1 MIDRQLILQA
11 MREFVAEEL
20 PDRMPENFE
29 SATANEVI
37 RQSLELVEFILF
49 LEEKLGVEVN
59 INQIG
64 DSLITKNF
72 GELAEE
78 LAKLGAETT

>member
-78 LAKLGAETT
+78 LAKLGAETA